1 MFNISLK
8 SCVPYMALAGT
19 TLVSPVAFAG
29 TPLTADNGNNA
40 INSLNLN
47 REQLSS
53 KALESIRGGFD
64 LGPNLSINFAFS
76 QIDSIG
82 SNIVQSIIVPITT
95 LTQDNPNASAT
106 VSGSGGMPIA
116 QLQMSGANIAQ
127 GISNFTPGN
136 AGTSNTNTTNTTVVP
151 TGGTNYAIQTV
162 ANQGMTSISTQ
173 LANNG
178 ITNII
183 QNQANAQMIQQ
194 MTSIQI
200 GITGMTQWLSQQR
213 TNSALTNSL
222 SGASNFSH

>member
-1 MFNISLK
+1 MFNKTLK
-8 SCVPYMALAGT
+8 SWVPYMALAGT
-19 TLVSPVAFAG
+19 TLVSQAALAG
-29 TPLTADNGNNA
+29 TPLTVANGNDA
-40 INSLNLN
+40 INSLNLS

-82 SNIVQSIIVPITT
+82 QNIVQSIIVPITT
-95 LTQDNPNASAT
+95 LTGANLPN
-106 VSGSGGMPIA
+106 VSPTITGSGG
-116 QLQMSGANIAQ
+116 
-127 GISNFTPGN
+127 
-136 AGTSNTNTTNTTVVP
+136 TTITKTMVP
-151 TGGTNYAIQTV
+151 AGGTNYVIQTV

-173 LANNG
+173 LANSG
-178 ITNII
+178 VTNLI

-194 MTSIQI
+194 VTSIQI

-213 TNSALTNSL
+213 TNSTLTNSL